1 MYNFL
6 RRKMSPK
13 IELEEKEIKLADLK
27 LIKEI
32 WPFIKPFFWMLC
44 ISVLLVF
51 LVTFLE
57 LLSPILIKKAI
68 DGFIIPSSDTKQV
81 MFFSLT
87 ITSFKLFG
95 FIFFLIIALSFAI
108 DFIQTIF
115 MEYTGQKIILN
126 LRCRLFD
133 HMVYLPV
140 SFYDSNTSGRLVS
153 RVAGDVENMNEMFT
167 NILVFIF
174 KDLVFMIS
182 ILCVMFYINSKLTL
196 YLFMLVPF
204 VFLSI
209 LFFSKMSRKI
219 FRTLRQKISE
229 INHSFSESITGI
241 AILQTTSSTAV
252 FLKKFKNLNFEHFNA
267 GMRQIRVFSIFMPFV
282 GFLSVLSVGI
292 IIYFGG
298 IEVSNN
304 EITIGVLVAFIAYMK
319 MFFRPVRELSEK
331 FNLLQNA
338 LASGER
344 IISVL
349 DNKAYKKT
357 YTTSRHV
364 LQNIDSV
371 EFLNLSFSYNKKD
384 PVLKNISF
392 TVNKGE
398 YRGKSLGIVGQT
410 GSGKTSIIN
419 LLTGFYQPDS
429 GKILINN
436 KNFNKYTIEN
446 IRDHTALVMQ
456 DPILFSGSIR
466 DNITPAGLT
475 DDILLQKALNDASC
489 DFLFKKHS
497 GLDTIIFEQGKPL
510 SSGEK
515 QLVCIAR
522 AFAFNPDL
530 IIFDEATSYLDSESE
545 QKVHKAMKK
554 LMQGRISIIIAHRLS
569 TIRNCD
575 NLIFLKNGT
584 IQESGSHEELV
595 KLRGE
600 YYHLLK
606 KESRLAT
613 D

>member
-1 MYNFL
+1 
-6 RRKMSPK
+6 MSPEK
-13 IELEEKEIKLADLK
+13 KLEEKEIKIADLK

-44 ISVLLVF
+44 ISVFLVF

-57 LLSPILIKKAI
+57 LLSPLLIKKAI
-68 DGFIIPSSDTKQV
+68 DGFIIPVSGAKQV
-81 MFFSLT
+81 VFFSFA
-87 ITSFKLFG
+87 INSFKLFG
-95 FIFFLIIALSFAI
+95 FIFFLIIALSFVI
-108 DFIQTIF
+108 DFIQTTF

-126 LRCRLFD
+126 LRCQLFD

-140 SFYDSNTSGRLVS
+140 SFYDLNTSGRLVS

-174 KDLVFMIS
+174 KDLVFMVS
-182 ILCVMFYINSKLTL
+182 ILGVMFYINFKLTL
-196 YLFMLVPF
+196 YLFILVPF

-209 LFFSKMSRKI
+209 FFFSKISRKI

-241 AILQTTSSTAV
+241 ATLQTTSSTDI
-252 FLKKFKNLNFEHFNA
+252 FLKRFITLNLEHFNA
-267 GMRQIRVFSIFMPFV
+267 GMQQIRIFSIFMPFV
-282 GFLSVLSVGI
+282 GLLGIFSVGI

-298 IEVSNN
+298 NEVTNN
-304 EITIGVLVAFIAYMK
+304 RITIGVLVAFLSYMK

-338 LASGER
+338 LASAER

-349 DNKAYKKT
+349 NNKTFKKSNS
-357 YTTSRHV
+357 TSELK
-364 LQNIDSV
+364 LQAIDSV
-371 EFLNLSFSYNKKD
+371 EFRNLSFSYNKD
-384 PVLKNISF
+384 EQVLNNISF
-392 TVNKGE
+392 EIKKGE
-398 YRGKSLGIVGQT
+398 LQGKSLGIVGHT

-436 KNFNKYTIEN
+436 NDYNKYTIEN
-446 IRDHTALVMQ
+446 IRKHTALVMQ

-466 DNITPAGLT
+466 DNIKPAGIT
-475 DDILLQKALNDASC
+475 DDTLLKKALKDANC
-489 DFLFKKHS
+489 NFLFKTHS
-497 GLDTIIFEQGKPL
+497 GLDTMIFEQGKPL

-515 QLVCIAR
+515 QLLCIAR

-554 LMQGRISIIIAHRLS
+554 LMQGRLSIIIAHRLS
-569 TIRNCD
+569 TVRNCD
-575 NLIFLKNGT
+575 NLIFLKNGI

-595 KLRGE
+595 KLKGE

-606 KESRLAT
+606 KESRLT
-613 D
+613 

>member
-1 MYNFL
+1 
-6 RRKMSPK
+6 MSPK
-13 IELEEKEIKLADLK
+13 INLEEKEIKLADIK

-32 WPFIKPFFWMLC
+32 WPFIKPFLWMLC
-44 ISVLLVF
+44 LSIFLVF

-68 DGFIIPSSDTKQV
+68 DGFIVPVSDAKQV
-81 MFFSLT
+81 MFFSFS
-87 ITSFKLFG
+87 IHSFRFFG
-95 FIFFLIIALSFAI
+95 LIFFLIIALSFVI
-108 DFIQTIF
+108 DFAQTIF

-126 LRCRLFD
+126 LRCSLFD

-174 KDLVFMIS
+174 KDLVFMVS
-182 ILCVMFYINSKLTL
+182 ILGIMFYINFKLTL
-196 YLFMLVPF
+196 YLFILVPF
-204 VFLSI
+204 VLFSIFL
-209 LFFSKMSRKI
+209 FSRMSRKV

-241 AILQTTSSTAV
+241 ATLQTTSSTSV
-252 FLKKFKNLNFEHFNA
+252 FLKRFKNLNLEHFNA
-267 GMRQIRVFSIFMPFV
+267 GMKQIRIFSIFMPFV
-282 GFLSVLSVGI
+282 GFLGVLSVGI

-298 IEVSNN
+298 VEVINN
-304 EITIGVLVAFIAYMK
+304 KITIGVLVAFLAYMK

-338 LASGER
+338 LASAER

-349 DNKAYKKT
+349 NNKAYKKS
-357 YTTSRHV
+357 YSINN
-364 LQNIDSV
+364 LQLGSIDRI
-371 EFLNLSFSYNKKD
+371 EFKNLFFSYNKD
-384 PVLKNISF
+384 EQILKNISF
-392 TVNKGE
+392 ELKKDKAQ
-398 YRGKSLGIVGQT
+398 GKSLGIVGHT

-419 LLTGFYQPDS
+419 LLTGFYKPDS
-429 GKILINN
+429 GEILINN
-436 KNFNKYTIEN
+436 KDFNKYTVEA
-446 IRDHTALVMQ
+446 IRNKTALVMQ

-466 DNITPAGLT
+466 DNIKPAGVT
-475 DDILLQKALNDASC
+475 DDALLKKALEDANCS
-489 DFLFKKHS
+489 FLFKTHS
-497 GLDTIIFEQGKPL
+497 GLDTMIFEQGKPL

-515 QLVCIAR
+515 QLLCIAR

-554 LMQGRISIIIAHRLS
+554 LMRGRLSIIIAHRLS
-569 TIRNCD
+569 TVRNCD

-584 IQESGSHEELV
+584 IKESGSHEKLV
-595 KLRGE
+595 KLKGG

-613 D
+613 N